1 MAKYRS
7 TLNFA
12 SQYSAYKQGYA
23 IGIENFPFLRE
34 ETSAGVFN
42 PPRIGVQAYSRSAS
56 NAPTDISSQPDGTI
70 IISVDNGAPVTVN
83 ISTAA
88 LTTAQA
94 ITTTL
99 EDSINNALGTAGQD
113 ARVWV
118 DFDATNQRYTIYSQ
132 KTLAKNVT
140 ITGGT
145 LASVL
150 LLGTANGGVEQP
162 GSPSPDYF
170 WTQKIGIKHSQ
181 DFEVSKHRSGRQAS
195 NVIKKKKTL
204 EGDVE
209 MYVNI
214 GTNPATGT
222 VVIDEAVKLL
232 LKCIFGNMRETATEI
247 SFDQAQP
254 PQTYFSLAQ
263 GNNAFGRIANGCY
276 VKNFTLSLPGDG
288 EASMKFTMKGRE
300 SKECSIAK
308 ITTAVNNA
316 AIVLCANN
324 EEENFEPGARVMII
338 DADGRTVLDGY
349 DGTLIVNG
357 VNLQSNTVTLNRN
370 VTIPANGY
378 LVPWLPHVFG
388 FGGVD
393 NPVTGLQGYVSFDGG
408 ATRIEEIK
416 SVEITVD
423 PKTEDLDSFYGT
435 DTNRGYIVGDRSEIS
450 IKVEML
456 LSASQFRKIMQT
468 RRFQEF
474 EMRIVLG
481 DENGRH
487 LEVYCPRVLY
497 KIPGVEIPDA
507 GSIAVTFEGF
517 ALQRELGS
525 LDAIRLTYR

>member
-7 TLNFA
+7 ILNFA
-12 SQYSAYKQGYA
+12 NQYSAYKQGYA

-34 ETSAGVFN
+34 ETQAGVFT
-42 PPRIGVQAYSRSAS
+42 PPRLGLQAYSRSGD
-56 NAPTDISSQPDGTI
+56 NAPTDISTEPDGTI
-70 IISVDNGAPVTVN
+70 IISVDGGVPVTANIATATLNTANSIVN
-83 ISTAA
+83 A
-88 LTTAQA
+88 LENA
-94 ITTTL
+94 INT
-99 EDSINNALGTAGQD
+99 ALGTAGQD

-118 DFDATNQRYTIYSQ
+118 DFDSTNGRYIIYSQ

-140 ITGGT
+140 VTGGT

-150 LLGTANGGVEQP
+150 KLGVVNGGVEQL

-170 WTQKIGIKHSQ
+170 WVQKIGVKHSQ
-181 DFEVSKHRSGRQAS
+181 DFEMSKHRSGRQAS
-195 NVIKKKKTL
+195 NIIKKKKML

-214 GTNPATGT
+214 GTNPSTNS
-222 VVIDEAVKLL
+222 VIIDESVKLL
-232 LKCIFGNMRETATEI
+232 LKCIFGNMRESANEI

-254 PQTYFSLAQ
+254 PQTYFSLVQ
-263 GNNAFGRIANGCY
+263 GNNVFGRYANGCY
-276 VKNFTLSLPGDG
+276 VKNFTLTLPGDG

-308 ITTAVNNA
+308 ISTAVNNN
-316 AIVLCANN
+316 AIVTCVNN
-324 EEENFEPGARVMII
+324 EEENFEPGARVMIV
-338 DADGRTVLDGY
+338 DVDGRTILDGY
-349 DGTLIVNG
+349 DGTLLINS
-357 VNLQSNTVTLNRN
+357 VNLQSNTITLNRN

-393 NPVTGLQGYVSFDGG
+393 NPITGLQGYVSFDGG
-408 ATRIEEIK
+408 TTRIEEIK
-416 SVEITVD
+416 SVEISVD
-423 PKTEDLDSFYGT
+423 PKTEDLDNFYGT

-450 IKVEML
+450 VKVEML

-474 EMRIVLG
+474 EMKIVLG

-507 GSIAVTFEGF
+507 GSIPVTFEGF

-525 LDAIRLTYR
+525 LDAIKLTYR